1 VARAVRHGQ
10 KKPELTLRPAK
21 ISGQNGAGKF
31 LLTIPT

>member
-1 VARAVRHGQ
+1 MRCGQ

-21 ISGQNGAGKF
+21 ISGLKGAGKF